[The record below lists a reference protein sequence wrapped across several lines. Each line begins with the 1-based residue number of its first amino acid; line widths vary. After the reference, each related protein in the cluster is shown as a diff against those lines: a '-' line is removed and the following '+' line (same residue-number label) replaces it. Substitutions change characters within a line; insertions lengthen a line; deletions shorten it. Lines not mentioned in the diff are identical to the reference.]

1 MNGLILT
8 FHLAGINNQ
17 NFLMRDEETGSYW
30 QQISGRAISGP
41 LAGAALALIPS
52 DELSFALWR
61 SEQPGGR
68 ILKDI
73 PGDAGNYAPQDWDAK
88 LQQNFPTVL
97 NFPEHG
103 LGNRDIMLGID
114 AFGAARAYRYDQVIR
129 ETLVRDFV
137 GSEPVI
143 LVTGPDGRSVRAF
156 REIAN
161 AEFYRDPDGA
171 MVDSST
177 GSRWNFKGCA
187 IDGKAKGSCLQRVDI
202 IKDFW
207 FDWRNY
213 HPATSV
219 YNGDRKTP
227 AGHVK

>member
-1 MNGLILT
+1 VWGRKVSGITLT

-41 LAGAALALIPS
+41 LAGTALTLVPS
-52 DELSFALWR
+52 DELSFALWK

-68 ILKDI
+68 VLKDV
-73 PGDAGNYAPQDWDAK
+73 PDDAGNYAPKDWDVQ
-88 LQQNFPTVL
+88 LQRAYPTVL
-97 NFPEHG
+97 NFAERG

-114 AFGAARAYRYDQVIR
+114 AFGAARAYRYDQVMR
-129 ETLVRDFV
+129 EKLVRDFV

-143 LVTGPDGRSVRAF
+143 LVTGPDGKSVRAF
-156 REIAN
+156 RERLAD
-161 AEFYRDPDGA
+161 ARSEFYRDPDGT

-177 GSRWNFKGCA
+177 GSRWNFQGCA
-187 IDGKAKGSCLQRVDI
+187 IDGKAKGACLDRVEI

-213 HPATSV
+213 HPMTSV
-219 YNGDRKTP
+219 YR
-227 AGHVK
+227 GH

>member
-1 MNGLILT
+1 MWGRKVNGLVLT

-41 LAGAALALIPS
+41 LDGSALTLIPS
-52 DELSFALWR
+52 DELSFALWK
-61 SEQPGGR
+61 SERPACTV
-68 ILKDI
+68 LKDV
-73 PGDAGNYAPQDWDAK
+73 PGDASEYAPEDWDVK
-88 LQQNFPTVL
+88 MQHNSPTVL

-129 ETLVRDFV
+129 EKLVRDFV
-137 GSEPVI
+137 GTEPVI
-143 LVTGPDGRSVRAF
+143 LLTGSDGRSVRAF
-156 REIAN
+156 REIAA
-161 AEFYRDPDGA
+161 AEFYRDPDGT
-171 MVDSST
+171 MIDSST
-177 GSRWNFKGCA
+177 GSRWNFQGCA
-187 IDGKAKGSCLQRVDI
+187 FDGKAKGKCLERVEI

-219 YNGDRKTP
+219 YRSRQK
-227 AGHVK
+227 